1 MRVWVKN
8 DSPPCGQ
15 FSVSLPS
22 QLVVYFEPIC
32 LRSISHTRECII
44 FFSILRLFPILDPDY
59 VANEI
64 VTAIRSR
71 DKVLII
77 PSYLRIF
84 LALKL

>member
-1 MRVWVKN
+1 MWTIFRH
-8 DSPPCGQ
+8 
-15 FSVSLPS
+15 SVSLPS
-22 QLVVYFEPIC
+22 QLVVCFELIC
-32 LRSISHTRECII
+32 LRSISHTRECKICC
-44 FFSILRLFPILDPDY
+44 SACRLFPILDPDY
-59 VANEI
+59 VADEI